1 MKRYFAAIISAV
13 AAAALCLAG
22 ALVPGLT
29 AAAQAAELSVEN
41 KVYRRIE
48 GVNARGPNL
57 AVLST
62 QSLELTVSID
72 VPSGRFAYLGFNN
85 SDRGAGAPAAG
96 ATAGIGLLVYNSNN
110 TCMAFE
116 VYRNDNWA
124 QLTETLEIGSI
135 RPSDTVTVSIR
146 NVNGARG
153 VYIDGELLM
162 GKAKGQGGTTA
173 GDTINPLDYIAESD
187 YSANGKTYVEWG
199 LWDGGG
205 QAAVYAQT
213 VMGSLGVLDRD
224 GEKIRGY
231 GIEAAFDEYGNEIP
245 LIGSALDGDTFTLSS
260 LTGNLI
266 RTLKV
271 TTAGGVSAKA
281 KIGSGNTIEG
291 TDYRVRVTGGGAP
304 LDKVSFTIR
313 RDGRDIT
320 EYVKVTSDGGL
331 YAIEDCAAELE
342 VTASRAGFA
351 EKTLV
356 IPAGTD
362 EAVEIALEEK
372 PIALSVALV
381 NEATGKPVSGMADRL
396 KTYKGDDEV
405 SASIFESSTGVYGI
419 SGFFGKMGAHEL
431 RFEGVASYREA
442 RLSLDENCDGKPL
455 KLYTSTAFTATVVT
469 EAGAEVKAGGKTFTA
484 AGTAYQLKNVVGEL
498 AVEISKPGKATR
510 YAWLNGKNKTVQVA
524 LSDEFECALSLPV
537 PDGTVVCWT
546 IDGVAKGSGTVKGG
560 RVSVPHVGTGSTL
573 TLSVEGAILKKD
585 VYTLTGDSLSPEL
598 ENANSTEV
606 RVLYNGAPVAD
617 TAVDFGFGV
626 FTTDA
631 QGKLELLSYGA
642 TTFKLVSV
650 EGFSAADRSEIGSD
664 EREVTINV
672 TGKLFRARIAVKN
685 ADGSSVTDALVT
697 LRADGETKKT
707 YLNGETYEA
716 SRLTKAY
723 AVLVNGVEAGR
734 VDEENPELTYVL
746 AEPAA
751 PELSGGCN
759 SVVGAGTGILAAVG
773 AVILCGKKR
782 RGNERKN

>member
-22 ALVPGLT
+22 ALVPGLA
-29 AAAQAAELSVEN
+29 AAAQAAELAVEN

-96 ATAGIGLLVYNSNN
+96 ATAGIGLLMYNSNN
-110 TCMAFE
+110 VCMAFE

-135 RPSDTVTVSIR
+135 RPGDTVTVSIR

-153 VYIDGELLM
+153 VYIDGELLT

-205 QAAVYAQT
+205 QATVYAQT
-213 VMGSLGVLDRD
+213 VTGSLGVLDRD

-431 RFEGVASYREA
+431 RFEGVASM
-442 RLSLDENCDGKPL
+442 K
-455 KLYTSTAFTATVVT
+455 TAT
-469 EAGAEVKAGGKTFTA
+469 
-484 AGTAYQLKNVVGEL
+484 
-498 AVEISKPGKATR
+498 
-510 YAWLNGKNKTVQVA
+510 
-524 LSDEFECALSLPV
+524 
-537 PDGTVVCWT
+537 
-546 IDGVAKGSGTVKGG
+546 
-560 RVSVPHVGTGSTL
+560 
-573 TLSVEGAILKKD
+573 
-585 VYTLTGDSLSPEL
+585 
-598 ENANSTEV
+598 AN
-606 RVLYNGAPVAD
+606 L
-617 TAVDFGFGV
+617 
-626 FTTDA
+626 
-631 QGKLELLSYGA
+631 
-642 TTFKLVSV
+642 
-650 EGFSAADRSEIGSD
+650 
-664 EREVTINV
+664 
-672 TGKLFRARIAVKN
+672 
-685 ADGSSVTDALVT
+685 
-697 LRADGETKKT
+697 
-707 YLNGETYEA
+707 
-716 SRLTKAY
+716 
-723 AVLVNGVEAGR
+723 
-734 VDEENPELTYVL
+734 
-746 AEPAA
+746 
-751 PELSGGCN
+751 
-759 SVVGAGTGILAAVG
+759 
-773 AVILCGKKR
+773 
-782 RGNERKN
+782 